1 MAIYVNVIGK
11 NQRVVS
17 LKNYVSDVGHL
28 YCGDIL
34 FLGYGM
40 DFNSGEN
47 YISFTSKYLPVSS
60 NLGTITNSADSFVK
74 GGVTYNSPVYRIP
87 IEYEFSENPED
98 FIITVD
104 ENTVNNNFPN
114 IPTTI
119 EIVISRFSNKPGS
132 FWYNDIIYIPSYD
145 LSSAITTV
153 NIISKYKITSVD
165 SMADINV
172 SNKLYYNKYA
182 CKEVSRMG
190 EMFDFTLVLDTSE
203 IMSNWTE
210 FYQGESL

>member
-17 LKNYVSDVGHL
+17 LKNYVADVGHL

-40 DFNSGEN
+40 DFNSGESF
-47 YISFTSKYLPVSS
+47 ISFTSKYLPVSS
-60 NLGTITNSADSFVK
+60 NLGAVTKSADNFVK
-74 GGVTYNSPVYRIP
+74 NGTTYESPVYKIP
-87 IEYEFSENPED
+87 CTYEFSENPED

-119 EIVISRFSNKPGS
+119 EIKISRLNTAP

-145 LSSAITTV
+145 VSSAITVV

-165 SMADINV
+165 SMTDLNV
-172 SNKLYYNKYA
+172 GNTLYANKYA
-182 CKEVSRMG
+182 NKEVSRMG
-190 EMFDFTLVLDTSE
+190 EMFDFTLTLDTSE

-210 FYQGESL
+210 FYHTYGEGQ